1 MFFLKLANVFFFFK
15 ETFIKYMYV
24 PMRLTL
30 WMFLITFDVKLA
42 AFNIKYKLF

>member
-1 MFFLKLANVFFFFK
+1 MFLLKLANVFFFFL
-15 ETFIKYMYV
+15 IKYMYV